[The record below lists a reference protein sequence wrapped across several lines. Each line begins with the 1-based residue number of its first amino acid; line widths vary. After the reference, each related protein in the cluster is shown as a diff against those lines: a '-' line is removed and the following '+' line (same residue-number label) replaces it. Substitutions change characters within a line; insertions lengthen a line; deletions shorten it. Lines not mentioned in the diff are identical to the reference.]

1 MADTQPSDK
10 LSVKT
15 KLLYGVG
22 DIGNAIVNSAIQFF
36 LMIFYTDAALISPG
50 LVGSALFIGKLW
62 DAVNDPLFGW
72 ISDRTSSPRFGKRRV
87 FMIFGAVPLG
97 LSIMLLWFVPK
108 NLSLVL
114 TFVWVALTFMIFDT
128 LWTMTNVPYYAL
140 TSELTDDYDERASLT
155 TYRMVLAVPGYLIG
169 AALTPVIVGA
179 FVMKSTGYSVIGI
192 LYGIIATVC
201 LLIAAAGIHEK
212 KKIVENS
219 SETPFFKSIWITFRN
234 RPFVRLLIAYFILNL
249 SFALIKTLMVYFLTY
264 QLNMEKQVFMV
275 MGLMLV
281 FVVIGLFPWKMLS
294 ERWNKGPAYALGMA
308 IGALAVGI
316 TFFLPHQPTPW
327 IYLVAAL
334 AGLGFSAQWVFP
346 WAMIADVADW
356 DRLETGDYRSGMY
369 YGVWGLITKFSE
381 AAAIAGTGWVLVLF
395 HYVPNA
401 AQSPETLLGIRLF
414 FGVLPTFFILVALPL
429 LIWYPITRKTHR
441 ALRDQ
446 LEAAGK

>member
-1 MADTQPSDK
+1 MASTQKSDR
-10 LSVKT
+10 LPVKT

-36 LMIFYTDAALISPG
+36 LMIFYTDAALITPS
-50 LVGSALFIGKLW
+50 VAGSALFIGKLW

-72 ISDRTSSPRFGKRRV
+72 ISDRTSSARFGKRRV
-87 FMIFGAVPLG
+87 FMIFGAIPLG
-97 LSIMLLWFVPK
+97 LSIILLWFVPK

-114 TFVWVALTFMIFDT
+114 TFVWVALTFIIFDT
-128 LWTMTNVPYYAL
+128 LWTLTNVPYYAL

-169 AALTPVIVGA
+169 AALTPAIVGF
-179 FVMKSTGYSVIGI
+179 FVMKSTGYNFIGI
-192 LYGIIATVC
+192 LYGIIASAC

-219 SETPFFKSIWITFRN
+219 SETPFFQSIILTFRN
-234 RPFVRLLIAYFILNL
+234 QPFVRLLIAYFILNL

-264 QLNMEKQVFMV
+264 QLFMEKQVSMV

-281 FVVIGLFPWKMLS
+281 CVVIGLFPWKKLS

-308 IGALAVGI
+308 LGGFAVAL
-316 TFFLPHQPTPW
+316 TFLLPHQPTPW
-327 IYLVAAL
+327 VYLVAVL

-346 WAMIADVADW
+346 WSMIPDVADY

-381 AAAIAGTGWVLVLF
+381 AAAIAGAGWVLSLF
-395 HYVPNA
+395 HYVPNV
-401 AQSPETLLGIRLF
+401 AQSPETLFGIRIF
-414 FGVLPTFFILVALPL
+414 FGVIPVIFILAALPL
-429 LIWYPITRKTHR
+429 LIWYPITRKSHR
-441 ALRDQ
+441 ALRDA